1 MSRNKIS
8 MKFAAL
14 GRHLFHSKAGRNLL
28 DLFIGML
35 YIDAVR
41 KVVFALADNWIQR
54 GSFWR
59 GSGRPGWGR
68 IYSQYQQVAQAVLHS
83 LGRGIGGMTLSPRV
97 ARIILHLWGGMMF
110 PTAARQEAVEH
121 FQERHGCKPPWFLVI
136 SPTRAC
142 NLQCEGCYANAGA
155 GSAPM
160 TGESLAWEVL
170 DRVMTEAKQQWGVRL
185 FVFSGGEPLCYRS
198 QGRDLLDIVEKNK
211 DCLFLMFTNGTLL
224 GEETAERL
232 ARLGNLTPALSVE
245 GPEAQTDERRGEG
258 TQRRVL
264 EAMQRLRV
272 AGVPFGISMTVT
284 QANCGQV
291 LADDLLDLYFD
302 REGAF
307 YGFVFQYM
315 PIGRTPNLDWM
326 PAAAQRIPFWERSWQ
341 VVRER
346 RLFLLDF
353 FNHGPLVEGCIAAGR
368 ERGYLHIDWR
378 GDVMP
383 CVFLPYVA
391 ANLHEVYSRG
401 GTLDDAWQTPFLQ
414 AIRTWQSR
422 HGYGCSQPS
431 AESNWMLP
439 CPFRDHFGDLRDLVE
454 AMAPQPQAGVAPEG
468 LLEEAFCSWMSAY
481 GREQE
486 RLVKPVW
493 EREYPE

>member
-1 MSRNKIS
+1 
-8 MKFAAL
+8 
-14 GRHLFHSKAGRNLL
+14 
-28 DLFIGML
+28 
-35 YIDAVR
+35 
-41 KVVFALADNWIQR
+41 
-54 GSFWR
+54 
-59 GSGRPGWGR
+59 
-68 IYSQYQQVAQAVLHS
+68 
-83 LGRGIGGMTLSPRV
+83 
-97 ARIILHLWGGMMF
+97 
-110 PTAARQEAVEH
+110 
-121 FQERHGCKPPWFLVI
+121 
-136 SPTRAC
+136 
-142 NLQCEGCYANAGA
+142 
-155 GSAPM
+155 M
-160 TGESLAWEVL
+160 TGESLPWEVL
-170 DRVMTEAKQQWGVRL
+170 DRVVTEAKQQWGVRL

-245 GPEAQTDERRGEG
+245 GLEAQTDERRGEG

-284 QANCGQV
+284 QANCGHM

-326 PAAAQRIPFWERSWQ
+326 PAPAQRIPFWERSWQ

-353 FNHGPLVEGCIAAGR
+353 LNHGPLVEGCIAAGR

-383 CVFLPYVA
+383 CVFLPYAA

-401 GTLDDAWQTPFLQ
+401 GTLDDVWQTPFLQ
-414 AIRTWQSR
+414 AIRTWQSGQ
-422 HGYGCSQPS
+422 GYGCSRPS

-439 CPFRDHFGDLRDLVE
+439 CPLRDHFGDLRDLVE

-468 LLEEAFCSWMSAY
+468 LQRGGVLRVDERPRQGAGAVGEAGVGERVSSIGRGCVRPRSTGRRRRGHPDARRQRLPADRRPGRQAGHHRLPGIAERAGQGTRHRQARRDHLRLGTPPAPTASA
-481 GREQE
+481 GPRSPSTIRRPPARRRSTRPWPTPARAPKRWRRPPARASE
-486 RLVKPVW
+486 RC
-493 EREYPE
+493 

>member
-1 MSRNKIS
+1 
-8 MKFAAL
+8 
-14 GRHLFHSKAGRNLL
+14 
-28 DLFIGML
+28 
-35 YIDAVR
+35 
-41 KVVFALADNWIQR
+41 
-54 GSFWR
+54 
-59 GSGRPGWGR
+59 
-68 IYSQYQQVAQAVLHS
+68 
-83 LGRGIGGMTLSPRV
+83 
-97 ARIILHLWGGMMF
+97 
-110 PTAARQEAVEH
+110 
-121 FQERHGCKPPWFLVI
+121 
-136 SPTRAC
+136 
-142 NLQCEGCYANAGA
+142 
-155 GSAPM
+155 
-160 TGESLAWEVL
+160 
-170 DRVMTEAKQQWGVRL
+170 VRL

-198 QGRDLLDIVEKNK
+198 QGRDLLDIVEKNN

-245 GPEAQTDERRGEG
+245 GLESQTDERRGEG

-264 EAMQRLRV
+264 EAMRLLRV
-272 AGVPFGISMTVT
+272 VGVPFGISMTVT
-284 QANCGQV
+284 QANCDHV

-315 PIGRTPNLDWM
+315 PIGRIPNLDWM
-326 PAAAQRIPFWERSWQ
+326 PATAQRIPFWQRSWQ

-353 FNHGPLVEGCIAAGR
+353 LNHGPLVEGCIAAGR

-391 ANLHEVYSRG
+391 ANLHEVYRRG
-401 GTLDDAWQTPFLQ
+401 GTLDEAWQAPFLQ

-422 HGYGCSQPS
+422 HGYGCSQPR

-454 AMAPQPQAGVAPEG
+454 AMAPRPQAGVAPEG

-486 RLVKPVW
+486 QLVKPVW
-493 EREYPE
+493 EREYTENDRDI